1 MAETI
6 SGYDILTPYSDPSNQ
21 TIQPYSP
28 FSTDDNVYIKKTITD
43 KGNEVEDTTVEEV
56 SEDVNNTEYFNYMAN
71 MYAGQYIPVR
81 AQREKYANMYA
92 EKLGIGTRY
101 SANDFKEDIEKN
113 IGPIPEQ
120 SAAKNATMFI
130 LDSLTG
136 RTPFKGVTGALDVIL
151 QATNRALT
159 RDEAYNLQRMQR
171 ELAIGEL
178 AVKQA
183 QEANQNILETESK
196 FFLEQMGYDEN
207 ALSKQMG
214 FTSDMLNK
222 IASTDL
228 DMQKEKI
235 KASTDLITSLEKTNL
250 TNKPFNVKVKNPET
264 GLYDI
269 LPEAV
274 KQVTVRDKNG
284 NLTTQIMS
292 GRIDSNTGLQVFD
305 QPISTDFVVIGGS
318 NIGSESQK
326 LSEASPKINLI
337 REKTGEYFNLG
348 GQIEDVRTVIN
359 TDMNKVGIKGSVK
372 SIFQEAI
379 ASGKDLLSIVNEI
392 SGSGAGTSLI
402 NSSQAQYEDDRI
414 KFSQS
419 FNSADAQDY
428 EGSNIVQ
435 VKVPLVVAGV
445 RVPNAYETV
454 EVEASVDNIMDES
467 WYRLNFPEAQKYDP
481 SFAQNKVREN
491 FIVYGLARTL
501 KPTGRLNVDDI
512 SRASNAVSIYG
523 FSSAEAVMAR
533 MEVIEQKM
541 IQAQRQLINTYPEIV
556 QSGGL
561 TAEDLVNLKL
571 DPNSV
576 RFKQY
581 LSVNPEVNKEPPTD
595 QVTPQFDSIEES
607 TDNITISA
615 PEGANTQSLNVN
627 QLFGGGDI

>member
-419 FNSADAQDY
+419 FNSADPQDG

-445 RVPNAYETV
+445 RVPGRYETV

-607 TDNITISA
+607 TDNIKISA

-627 QLFGGGDI
+627 QLFGGGDT

>member
-348 GQIEDVRTVIN
+348 GQIEDVRVVIN

-615 PEGANTQSLNVN
+615 PEGANTQSINVN

>member
-6 SGYDILTPYSDPSNQ
+6 SGYDILTPYSDPSTQ

-56 SEDVNNTEYFNYMAN
+56 SQDVNNTEYFNYMAN
-71 MYAGQYIPVR
+71 MYAGQYIPVK

-101 SANDFKEDIEKN
+101 TANDFKEDIEKN

-159 RDEAYNLQRMQR
+159 RDEAYNLQRMER

-196 FFLEQMGYDEN
+196 FYLEQMGYSQDD
-207 ALSKQMG
+207 LTKQMG
-214 FTSDMLNK
+214 FSADMLTK
-222 IASTDL
+222 IAATDL
-228 DMQKEKI
+228 DMQKDKI
-235 KASTDLITSLEKTNL
+235 KASTDLINSLEKTNL

-264 GLYDI
+264 GNYDI

-284 NLTTQIMS
+284 SLTTQIMS
-292 GRIDSNTGLQVFD
+292 GRIDPNTGLQVFD

-326 LSEASPKINLI
+326 LSEASLKPALI
-337 REKTGEYFNLG
+337 AEKTGEYFNLG
-348 GQIEDVRTVIN
+348 GQLEDVRTVIN
-359 TDMNKVGIKGSVK
+359 TSMDKVGIKGSVK

-402 NSSQAQYEDDRI
+402 NSSQALYEDDRI

-419 FNSADAQDY
+419 FNSADPQDG

-435 VKVPLVVAGV
+435 VKVPLVVAGF
-445 RVPNAYETV
+445 RVPGKYETV

-523 FSSAEAVMAR
+523 FSSAESVMAR

-541 IQAQRQLINTYPEIV
+541 MQAQRQLINTYPRIV
-556 QSGGL
+556 ETAGL

-571 DPNSV
+571 DPNNV
-576 RFKQY
+576 RFSQY
-581 LSVNPEVNKEPPTD
+581 LSANPEVNKKPPTD
-595 QVTPQFDSIEES
+595 QVTPQFDSIEEN
-607 TDNITISA
+607 TDNIRISA

-627 QLFGGGDI
+627 QLFGGGDT

>member
-159 RDEAYNLQRMQR
+159 RDEAYNLQRMER

-196 FFLEQMGYDEN
+196 FYLEQMGYDEK
-207 ALSKQMG
+207 ALGEQMG
-214 FTSDMLNK
+214 FTSDILTK
-222 IASTDL
+222 IAATDL

-235 KASTDLITSLEKTNL
+235 KASTDLINSLEKTNL

-264 GLYDI
+264 GQYDI

-274 KQVTVRDKNG
+274 KSVTVRDKNG

-292 GRIDSNTGLQVFD
+292 GRIDPNTGLQVFD
-305 QPISTDFVVIGGS
+305 QPISTDFVVVGGS
-318 NIGSESQK
+318 NVGSESK
-326 LSEASPKINLI
+326 ILSEESPKINLI

-348 GQIEDVRTVIN
+348 GQLEDVRMVRN
-359 TDMNKVGIKGSVK
+359 TSMDKVGIKGSVK

-402 NSSQAQYEDDRI
+402 NSSQAQYEDDKI

-419 FNSADAQDY
+419 FNSANAQDY

-445 RVPNAYETV
+445 RVPGKYETV

-523 FSSAEAVMAR
+523 FTSAEAVMAR

-541 IQAQRQLINTYPEIV
+541 MQAQRQLINTYPEIV
-556 QSGGL
+556 QQGGL
-561 TAEDLVNLKL
+561 TVEDLVNLKL
-571 DPNSV
+571 DPNNV
-576 RFKQY
+576 RFSQY
-581 LSVNPEVNKEPPTD
+581 LSANPEVNKKPPTD
-595 QVTPQFDSIEES
+595 QVTPQFDSIEEI
-607 TDNITISA
+607 TDNIRISA

-627 QLFGGGDI
+627 QLFGGGDT

>member
-6 SGYDILTPYSDPSNQ
+6 SGYDILTPYSDPSTQ

-56 SEDVNNTEYFNYMAN
+56 SQDVNNTEYFNYMAN
-71 MYAGQYIPVR
+71 MYAGQYIPVK

-101 SANDFKEDIEKN
+101 TANDFKEDIEKN

-159 RDEAYNLQRMQR
+159 RDEAYNLQRMER

-196 FFLEQMGYDEN
+196 FYLEQMGYSQDD
-207 ALSKQMG
+207 LTKQMG
-214 FTSDMLNK
+214 FSADMLSK

-228 DMQKEKI
+228 DMQKDKI
-235 KASTDLITSLEKTNL
+235 KASTDLINSLEKTNL

-264 GLYDI
+264 GNYDI

-284 NLTTQIMS
+284 KLTTQIMS
-292 GRIDSNTGLQVFD
+292 GRIDPDTGLQVFD
-305 QPISTDFVVIGGS
+305 QPISTDFVVVGGS
-318 NIGSESQK
+318 NVGSESK
-326 LSEASPKINLI
+326 ILSEESPKINLI

-348 GQIEDVRTVIN
+348 GQLEDVRTVIN

-402 NSSQAQYEDDRI
+402 NSSQALYEDDRV
-414 KFSQS
+414 KFSQA

-435 VKVPLVVAGV
+435 VKVPLIVAGV
-445 RVPNAYETV
+445 RVPGKYETV

-541 IQAQRQLINTYPEIV
+541 MQAQRQLINTYPEIV
-556 QSGGL
+556 QQGGL

-571 DPNSV
+571 DPNNV
-576 RFKQY
+576 RFSQY
-581 LSVNPEVNKEPPTD
+581 LSANPEVNQEPPTE
-595 QVTPQFDSIEES
+595 QVEPQFDTIEET
-607 TDNITISA
+607 TDNIKISA

-627 QLFGGGDI
+627 QLFGGDII

>member
-159 RDEAYNLQRMQR
+159 RDEAYNLQRMER

-196 FFLEQMGYDEN
+196 FYLEQMGYDEK
-207 ALSKQMG
+207 ALGEQMG
-214 FTSDMLNK
+214 FTSDILSK
-222 IASTDL
+222 IAATDL
-228 DMQKEKI
+228 QLQEDKI
-235 KASTDLITSLEKTNL
+235 KASTDLINNLEKTNL

-264 GLYDI
+264 GQYDI

-292 GRIDSNTGLQVFD
+292 GRIDPNTGLQVFD
-305 QPISTDFVVIGGS
+305 QPISTDFVVVGGS
-318 NIGSESQK
+318 NVGSESK
-326 LSEASPKINLI
+326 ILSEESLKPVLI
-337 REKTGEYFNLG
+337 AEKTGEFFNLG
-348 GQIEDVRTVIN
+348 GQLEDVRTVIN
-359 TDMNKVGIKGSVK
+359 TSMDKVGIKGSVK

-392 SGSGAGTSLI
+392 SGSGAGSSLI
-402 NSSQAQYEDDRI
+402 NSSQAQYENDKI

-419 FNSADAQDY
+419 FNSAEAQDY

-445 RVPNAYETV
+445 KVPGAYETV

-523 FSSAEAVMAR
+523 FTSAESVMAR

-541 IQAQRQLINTYPEIV
+541 MQAQRQLINTYPEIV

-595 QVTPQFDSIEES
+595 QVTPQFDTIEET
-607 TDNITISA
+607 TDNIKISA

-627 QLFGGGDI
+627 QLFGGGDT

>member
-274 KQVTVRDKNG
+274 KSVTVRDKNG

-419 FNSADAQDY
+419 FNSADPQDG

-445 RVPNAYETV
+445 RVPGRYETV

-615 PEGANTQSLNVN
+615 PEGANTQSINVN

>member
-159 RDEAYNLQRMQR
+159 RDEAYNLQRMER

-196 FFLEQMGYDEN
+196 FYLEQMGYDEK
-207 ALSKQMG
+207 ALGEQMG
-214 FTSDMLNK
+214 FTSDILTK
-222 IASTDL
+222 IAATDL

-235 KASTDLITSLEKTNL
+235 KASTDLINSLEKTNL

-292 GRIDSNTGLQVFD
+292 GRIDPNTGLQVFD
-305 QPISTDFVVIGGS
+305 QPISTDFVVVGGS
-318 NIGSESQK
+318 NVGSESK
-326 LSEASPKINLI
+326 ILSEESPKINLI

-348 GQIEDVRTVIN
+348 GQLEDVRMVRN
-359 TDMNKVGIKGSVK
+359 TSMDKVGIKGSVK

-402 NSSQAQYEDDRI
+402 NSSQAQYEDDKI

-419 FNSADAQDY
+419 FNSANAQDY

-445 RVPNAYETV
+445 RVPGKYETV

-523 FSSAEAVMAR
+523 FTSAEAVMAR

-541 IQAQRQLINTYPEIV
+541 MQAQRQLINTYPEIV
-556 QSGGL
+556 QQGGL
-561 TAEDLVNLKL
+561 TVEDLVNLKL
-571 DPNSV
+571 DPNNV
-576 RFKQY
+576 RFSQY
-581 LSVNPEVNKEPPTD
+581 LSANPEVNKKPPTD
-595 QVTPQFDSIEES
+595 QVTPQFDSIEEN
-607 TDNITISA
+607 TDNIRISA

-627 QLFGGGDI
+627 QLFGGGDT

>member
-159 RDEAYNLQRMQR
+159 RDEAYNLQRMER

-235 KASTDLITSLEKTNL
+235 KASTDLINNLEKTNL

-348 GQIEDVRTVIN
+348 GQIEDVRVVIN

-615 PEGANTQSLNVN
+615 PEGANTQSINVN

>member
-101 SANDFKEDIEKN
+101 SADNFKEDIEKN

-196 FFLEQMGYDEN
+196 FYLEQMGYDEK
-207 ALSKQMG
+207 ALGEQMG
-214 FTSDMLNK
+214 FTSDILTK
-222 IASTDL
+222 IAATDL

-235 KASTDLITSLEKTNL
+235 KASTDLMNTLEKNNL

-445 RVPNAYETV
+445 RVPNRYETV

-541 IQAQRQLINTYPEIV
+541 MQAQRQLINTYPEIV
-556 QSGGL
+556 QQGGL

>member
-196 FFLEQMGYDEN
+196 FYLEQMGYDEK
-207 ALSKQMG
+207 ALGEQMG
-214 FTSDMLNK
+214 FTSDILSK
-222 IASTDL
+222 IAATDL
-228 DMQKEKI
+228 QLQEDKI
-235 KASTDLITSLEKTNL
+235 KASTDLINNLEKTNL

-264 GLYDI
+264 GQYDI

-292 GRIDSNTGLQVFD
+292 GRIDPNTGLQVFD
-305 QPISTDFVVIGGS
+305 QPISTDFVVVGGS
-318 NIGSESQK
+318 NVGSESK
-326 LSEASPKINLI
+326 ILSEESLKPVLI
-337 REKTGEYFNLG
+337 AEKTGEFFNLG
-348 GQIEDVRTVIN
+348 GQLEDVRTVIN
-359 TDMNKVGIKGSVK
+359 TSMDKVGIKGSVK

-392 SGSGAGTSLI
+392 SGSGAGSSLI
-402 NSSQAQYEDDRI
+402 NSSQAQYENDKI

-419 FNSADAQDY
+419 FNSAEAQDY

-445 RVPNAYETV
+445 RVPGRYETV

-523 FSSAEAVMAR
+523 FTSAESVMAR

-595 QVTPQFDSIEES
+595 QVTPQFDTIEET
-607 TDNITISA
+607 TDNIKISA

-627 QLFGGGDI
+627 QLFGGGDT

>member
-6 SGYDILTPYSDPSNQ
+6 SGYDILTPYSDPSTQ

-56 SEDVNNTEYFNYMAN
+56 SQDVNNTEYFNYMAN

-159 RDEAYNLQRMQR
+159 RDEAYNLQRMER

-196 FFLEQMGYDEN
+196 FYLEQMGYSQDD
-207 ALSKQMG
+207 LTKQMG
-214 FTSDMLNK
+214 FSADMLTK
-222 IASTDL
+222 IAATDL
-228 DMQKEKI
+228 DMQKDKI
-235 KASTDLITSLEKTNL
+235 KASTDLINSLEKTNL

-264 GLYDI
+264 GNYDI

-284 NLTTQIMS
+284 SLTTQIMS
-292 GRIDSNTGLQVFD
+292 GRIDPNTGLQVFD

-326 LSEASPKINLI
+326 LSEASLKPALI
-337 REKTGEYFNLG
+337 AEKTGEYFNLG
-348 GQIEDVRTVIN
+348 GQLEDVRTVIN
-359 TDMNKVGIKGSVK
+359 TSMDKVGIKGSVK

-402 NSSQAQYEDDRI
+402 NSSQALYEDDRI

-419 FNSADAQDY
+419 FNSADPQDG

-435 VKVPLVVAGV
+435 VKVPLVVAGF
-445 RVPNAYETV
+445 RVPGKYETV

-523 FSSAEAVMAR
+523 FSSAESVMAR

-541 IQAQRQLINTYPEIV
+541 MQAQRQLINTYPEIV
-556 QSGGL
+556 QQGGL
-561 TAEDLVNLKL
+561 TVQDLVNLKL
-571 DPNSV
+571 DPNNV
-576 RFKQY
+576 RFSQY
-581 LSVNPEVNKEPPTD
+581 LSANPEVNKKPPTD
-595 QVTPQFDSIEES
+595 QVTPQFDSIEEN
-607 TDNITISA
+607 TDNIRISA

-627 QLFGGGDI
+627 QLFGGGDT

>member
-159 RDEAYNLQRMQR
+159 RDEAYNLQRMER

-235 KASTDLITSLEKTNL
+235 KASTDLINNLEKTNL

-274 KQVTVRDKNG
+274 KSVTVRDKNG

-419 FNSADAQDY
+419 FNSADPQDG

-445 RVPNAYETV
+445 RVPGRYETV

-615 PEGANTQSLNVN
+615 PEGANTQSINVN

>member
-159 RDEAYNLQRMQR
+159 RDEAYNLQRMER

-235 KASTDLITSLEKTNL
+235 KASTDLINNLEKTNL

-615 PEGANTQSLNVN
+615 PEGANTQSINVN

>member
-159 RDEAYNLQRMQR
+159 RDEAYNLQRMER

-228 DMQKEKI
+228 DMQKDKI
-235 KASTDLITSLEKTNL
+235 KASTDLINSLEKTNL

-264 GLYDI
+264 GQYDI

-274 KQVTVRDKNG
+274 KSVTVRDKNG

-292 GRIDSNTGLQVFD
+292 GRIDPNTGLQVFD
-305 QPISTDFVVIGGS
+305 QPISTDFVVVGGS
-318 NIGSESQK
+318 NVGSESK
-326 LSEASPKINLI
+326 ILSEESPKINLI

-348 GQIEDVRTVIN
+348 GQLEDVRMVRN
-359 TDMNKVGIKGSVK
+359 TSMDKVGIKGSVK

-402 NSSQAQYEDDRI
+402 NSSQAQYEDDKI

-445 RVPNAYETV
+445 RVPGKYETV

-523 FSSAEAVMAR
+523 FTSAEAVMAR

-541 IQAQRQLINTYPEIV
+541 MQAQRQLINTYPEIV

-581 LSVNPEVNKEPPTD
+581 LNANPEVNKEPPTD
-595 QVTPQFDSIEES
+595 QVTPQFDTIEET
-607 TDNITISA
+607 TDNIKISA

-627 QLFGGGDI
+627 QLFGGGDT

>member
-159 RDEAYNLQRMQR
+159 RDEAYNLQRMER

-196 FFLEQMGYDEN
+196 FFLEQMGY
-207 ALSKQMG
+207 KQDDLTKRMN
-214 FTSDMLNK
+214 FTSDMLSK

-228 DMQKEKI
+228 DMQKDKI
-235 KASTDLITSLEKTNL
+235 KASTDLMNTLEKNNL

-264 GLYDI
+264 GQYDI

-419 FNSADAQDY
+419 FNSADPQDG

-445 RVPNAYETV
+445 RVPGRYETV

-615 PEGANTQSLNVN
+615 PEGANTQSINVN

>member
-101 SANDFKEDIEKN
+101 SADDFKEDIEKN

-159 RDEAYNLQRMQR
+159 RDEAYNLQRMER

-196 FFLEQMGYDEN
+196 FYLEQMGYDEK
-207 ALSKQMG
+207 ALGEQMG
-214 FTSDMLNK
+214 FTSDILTK
-222 IASTDL
+222 IAATDL
-228 DMQKEKI
+228 QLQEDKI
-235 KASTDLITSLEKTNL
+235 KASTDLINNLEKTNL

-292 GRIDSNTGLQVFD
+292 GRIDPNTGLQVFD

-326 LSEASPKINLI
+326 LSESSLKPALI
-337 REKTGEYFNLG
+337 AEKTGEFFNYG
-348 GQIEDVRTVIN
+348 GQLEDVRTVLN
-359 TDMNKVGIKGSVK
+359 TDMNKVGIKGSILN
-372 SIFQEAI
+372 IFQESVA
-379 ASGKDLLSIVNEI
+379 AGKDLLSIVDEV
-392 SGSGAGTSLI
+392 SGSGAGSSLI

-414 KFSQS
+414 KYSQS

-445 RVPNAYETV
+445 KVPNMYETV

-523 FSSAEAVMAR
+523 LTSAESVMVR
-533 MEVIEQKM
+533 MKVIEEKM
-541 IQAQRQLINTYPEIV
+541 MQAQRQLINTYPRIV
-556 QSGGL
+556 QTAGL
-561 TAEDLVNLKL
+561 TAKDLVELKL
-571 DPNSV
+571 DPNNV

-581 LSVNPEVNKEPPTD
+581 LNTNPEVNKEPPTD
-595 QVTPQFDSIEES
+595 QVTPQFDTIEET
-607 TDNITISA
+607 TDNIKISA

-627 QLFGGGDI
+627 QLFGGGDT

>member
-159 RDEAYNLQRMQR
+159 RDEAYNLQRMER

-196 FFLEQMGYDEN
+196 FYLEQMGYDEK
-207 ALSKQMG
+207 ALGEQMG
-214 FTSDMLNK
+214 FTSDILTK
-222 IASTDL
+222 IAATDL

-235 KASTDLITSLEKTNL
+235 KASTDLINSLEKTNL

-264 GLYDI
+264 GQYDI

-274 KQVTVRDKNG
+274 KSVTVRDKNG

-292 GRIDSNTGLQVFD
+292 GRIDPNTGLQVFD
-305 QPISTDFVVIGGS
+305 QPISTDFVVVGGS
-318 NIGSESQK
+318 NVGSESK
-326 LSEASPKINLI
+326 ILSEESPKINLI

-348 GQIEDVRTVIN
+348 GQLEDVRMVRN
-359 TDMNKVGIKGSVK
+359 TSMDKVGIKGSVK

-402 NSSQAQYEDDRI
+402 NSSQAQYEDDKI

-435 VKVPLVVAGV
+435 VKVPLIVAGV
-445 RVPNAYETV
+445 KVPNKYEIV

-523 FSSAEAVMAR
+523 FTSAEAVMAR

-541 IQAQRQLINTYPEIV
+541 MQAQRQLINTYPEIV
-556 QSGGL
+556 QQGGL
-561 TAEDLVNLKL
+561 TAQDLVNLKL
-571 DPNSV
+571 DPNNV

-581 LSVNPEVNKEPPTD
+581 LNTNPEVNKKPPTD
-595 QVTPQFDSIEES
+595 QVTPQFDSIEEN

-627 QLFGGGDI
+627 QLFGGGDT

>member
-6 SGYDILTPYSDPSNQ
+6 SGYDILTPYSDPSTQ

-159 RDEAYNLQRMQR
+159 RDEAYNLQRMER

-196 FFLEQMGYDEN
+196 FYLEQMGYSQDD
-207 ALSKQMG
+207 LTKQMG
-214 FTSDMLNK
+214 FSADMLTK
-222 IASTDL
+222 IAATDL

-235 KASTDLITSLEKTNL
+235 KASTDLINSLEKTNL

-264 GLYDI
+264 GQYDI

-274 KQVTVRDKNG
+274 KSVTVRDKNG

-292 GRIDSNTGLQVFD
+292 GRIDPNTGLQVFD
-305 QPISTDFVVIGGS
+305 QPISTDFVVVGGS
-318 NIGSESQK
+318 NVGSESK
-326 LSEASPKINLI
+326 ILSEESPKINLI

-348 GQIEDVRTVIN
+348 GQLEDVRTVIN

-402 NSSQAQYEDDRI
+402 NSSQALYEDDRV
-414 KFSQS
+414 KFSQA

-435 VKVPLVVAGV
+435 VKVPLIVAGV
-445 RVPNAYETV
+445 RVPGKYETV

-523 FSSAEAVMAR
+523 FSSAESVMAR

-541 IQAQRQLINTYPEIV
+541 MQAQRQLINTYPRIV
-556 QSGGL
+556 ETAGL

-571 DPNSV
+571 DPNNV
-576 RFKQY
+576 RFGQY
-581 LSVNPEVNKEPPTD
+581 LSANPEVNKKPPTD
-595 QVTPQFDSIEES
+595 QVTPQFDSIEEN
-607 TDNITISA
+607 TDNIRISA

-627 QLFGGGDI
+627 QLFGGGDT

>member
-101 SANDFKEDIEKN
+101 SADNFKEDIEKN

-196 FFLEQMGYDEN
+196 FYLEQMGYDEK
-207 ALSKQMG
+207 ALGEQMG
-214 FTSDMLNK
+214 FTSDILSK
-222 IASTDL
+222 IAATDL
-228 DMQKEKI
+228 KLQEDKI
-235 KASTDLITSLEKTNL
+235 KASTDLMNTLEKNNL

-264 GLYDI
+264 GQYDI

-292 GRIDSNTGLQVFD
+292 GRIDPNTGLQVFD
-305 QPISTDFVVIGGS
+305 QPISTDFVVVGGS
-318 NIGSESQK
+318 NVGSESRI

-348 GQIEDVRTVIN
+348 GQLEDVRMVRN
-359 TDMNKVGIKGSVK
+359 TSMDKVGIKGSVK

-419 FNSADAQDY
+419 FNSADPQDG

-445 RVPNAYETV
+445 RVPGRYETV

-523 FSSAEAVMAR
+523 FTSAEAVMAR

-541 IQAQRQLINTYPEIV
+541 MQAQRQLINTYPEIV
-556 QSGGL
+556 QQGGL
-561 TAEDLVNLKL
+561 TVEDLVNLKL
-571 DPNSV
+571 DPNNV
-576 RFKQY
+576 RFSQY
-581 LSVNPEVNKEPPTD
+581 LSANPEVNKEPPTD
-595 QVTPQFDSIEES
+595 QVTPQFDSIEEN
-607 TDNITISA
+607 TNNITISA

-627 QLFGGGDI
+627 QLFGGGDT

>member
-101 SANDFKEDIEKN
+101 SADNFKEDIEKN

-196 FFLEQMGYDEN
+196 FYLEQMGYDEK
-207 ALSKQMG
+207 ALGEQMG
-214 FTSDMLNK
+214 FTSDILTK
-222 IASTDL
+222 IAATDL

-235 KASTDLITSLEKTNL
+235 KASTDLMNTLEKNNL

-292 GRIDSNTGLQVFD
+292 GRIDPNTGLQVFD
-305 QPISTDFVVIGGS
+305 QPISTDFVVVGGS
-318 NIGSESQK
+318 NVGSESRI
-326 LSEASPKINLI
+326 LSEASPKINII

-348 GQIEDVRTVIN
+348 GQIEDVRVVIN

-419 FNSADAQDY
+419 FNSADPQDG

-445 RVPNAYETV
+445 RVPGRYETV

-556 QSGGL
+556 QQGGL

-615 PEGANTQSLNVN
+615 PEGANTQSINVN

>member
-6 SGYDILTPYSDPSNQ
+6 SGYDILTPYSDPSTQ

-56 SEDVNNTEYFNYMAN
+56 SQDVNNTEYFNYMAN
-71 MYAGQYIPVR
+71 MYAGQYIPVK

-101 SANDFKEDIEKN
+101 TANDFKEDIEKN

-159 RDEAYNLQRMQR
+159 RDEAYNLQRMER

-196 FFLEQMGYDEN
+196 FYLEQMGYSQDD
-207 ALSKQMG
+207 LTKQMG
-214 FTSDMLNK
+214 FSADMLTK
-222 IASTDL
+222 IAATDL
-228 DMQKEKI
+228 DMQKDKI
-235 KASTDLITSLEKTNL
+235 KASTDLINSLEKTNL

-264 GLYDI
+264 GNYDI

-284 NLTTQIMS
+284 SLTTQIMS
-292 GRIDSNTGLQVFD
+292 GRIDPNTGLQVFD

-326 LSEASPKINLI
+326 LSEASLKPALI
-337 REKTGEYFNLG
+337 AEKTGEYFNLG
-348 GQIEDVRTVIN
+348 GQLEDVRTVIN
-359 TDMNKVGIKGSVK
+359 TSMDKVGIKGSVK

-402 NSSQAQYEDDRI
+402 NSSQALYEDDRI

-419 FNSADAQDY
+419 FNSADPQDG

-435 VKVPLVVAGV
+435 VKVPLVVAGF
-445 RVPNAYETV
+445 RVPGKYETV

-523 FSSAEAVMAR
+523 FSSAESVMAR

-541 IQAQRQLINTYPEIV
+541 MQAQRQLINTYPRIV
-556 QSGGL
+556 ETAGL

-571 DPNSV
+571 DPNNV
-576 RFKQY
+576 RFGQY
-581 LSVNPEVNKEPPTD
+581 LSANPEVNKKPPTD
-595 QVTPQFDSIEES
+595 QVTPQFDSIEEN
-607 TDNITISA
+607 TDNIRISA

-627 QLFGGGDI
+627 QLFGGGDT

>member
-196 FFLEQMGYDEN
+196 FYLEQMGYDEK
-207 ALSKQMG
+207 ALGEQMG
-214 FTSDMLNK
+214 FTSDILSK
-222 IASTDL
+222 IAATDL
-228 DMQKEKI
+228 QLQEDKI
-235 KASTDLITSLEKTNL
+235 KASTDLINNLEKTNL

-264 GLYDI
+264 GQYDI

-292 GRIDSNTGLQVFD
+292 GRIDPNTGLQVFD
-305 QPISTDFVVIGGS
+305 QPISTDFVVVGGS
-318 NIGSESQK
+318 NVGSESK
-326 LSEASPKINLI
+326 ILSEESLKPVLI
-337 REKTGEYFNLG
+337 AEKTGEFFNLG
-348 GQIEDVRTVIN
+348 GQLEDVRTVIN
-359 TDMNKVGIKGSVK
+359 TSMDKVGIKGSVK

-392 SGSGAGTSLI
+392 SGSGAGSSLI
-402 NSSQAQYEDDRI
+402 NSSQAQYENDKI

-419 FNSADAQDY
+419 FNSAEAQDY

-445 RVPNAYETV
+445 RVPGAYETV

-523 FSSAEAVMAR
+523 FTSAESVMAR

-541 IQAQRQLINTYPEIV
+541 MQAQRQLINTYPRIV
-556 QSGGL
+556 QTAGL

-595 QVTPQFDSIEES
+595 QVTPQFDTIEET
-607 TDNITISA
+607 TDNIKISA

-627 QLFGGGDI
+627 QLFGGGDT

>member
-159 RDEAYNLQRMQR
+159 RDEAYNLQRMER

-196 FFLEQMGYDEN
+196 FYLEQMGYDEK
-207 ALSKQMG
+207 ALAEQMG
-214 FTSDMLNK
+214 FTSDILSK
-222 IASTDL
+222 IAATDL
-228 DMQKEKI
+228 KLQEDKI
-235 KASTDLITSLEKTNL
+235 KASTDLINSLEKTNL

-264 GLYDI
+264 GQYDI

-292 GRIDSNTGLQVFD
+292 GRIDPNTGLQVFD
-305 QPISTDFVVIGGS
+305 QPISTDFVVVGGS
-318 NIGSESQK
+318 NVGSESK
-326 LSEASPKINLI
+326 ILSEESPKINLI

-348 GQIEDVRTVIN
+348 GQIEDVRLVRT

-402 NSSQAQYEDDRI
+402 NSSQAAYEDDRI

-419 FNSADAQDY
+419 FNSADPQDG

-445 RVPNAYETV
+445 RVPGRYETV

-523 FSSAEAVMAR
+523 FTSAEAVMAR

-556 QSGGL
+556 QQGGL

-607 TDNITISA
+607 TDNIRISA

>member
-235 KASTDLITSLEKTNL
+235 KASTDLINNLEKTNL

-419 FNSADAQDY
+419 FNSADPQDG

-445 RVPNAYETV
+445 RVPGRYETV

-615 PEGANTQSLNVN
+615 PEGANTQSINVN